1 MTVKS
6 RSADFITIILITVG
20 LGYLFY
26 DTYSFSP
33 SILKGYPGDAFFPRL
48 ILGFTLIW
56 CAVLILRLFK
66 ERRAQAALGISD
78 DSEPMVTVEWIPFA
92 ICIGFVIAF
101 LFLLPVIGFELCTFF
116 FMFGLLATR
125 WHGEIKARLVKAA
138 ALSAFTSLFFYVTF
152 VLLLNV
158 SFPVKLFP
166 AFITF

>member
-6 RSADFITIILITVG
+6 KSADLVTVLLITAG
-20 LGYLFY
+20 LVYLFFY
-26 DTYSFSP
+26 TYTFSP

-56 CAVLILRLFK
+56 CAVLILRMIK
-66 ERRAQAALGISD
+66 EGRTSAAQGISG
-78 DSEPMVTVEWIPFA
+78 DSEPMVTVEWIPFG
-92 ICIGFVIAF
+92 ICIGFVLAF
-101 LFLLPVIGFELCTFF
+101 LFLLPIIGFELCTFF

-125 WHGEIKARLVKAA
+125 WHGEIKMRLIKAA
-138 ALSAFTSLFFYVTF
+138 ALSAFTSIFCYVTF

-166 AFITF
+166 AFISF